1 MAPVTTRRATEDEED
16 FIEDEA
22 EEETEAT
29 EALPATAP
37 VSDRRRRRQM
47 KHGDVPA
54 PVAEVSEVQPVGKE
68 RPTPSQRP
76 EVVKSR
82 NRLVRFYQNA
92 VEYVQDTRSELSK
105 VAWLSRED
113 TMRLTY
119 IVLIVTAISAAF
131 LGFVGFLFG
140 LLTQAL
146 ATPTSTTVA
155 GIAAAVLILG
165 VALGWLLRERL
176 FGGHFE

>member
-1 MAPVTTRRATEDEED
+1 MAPVTTRRAKEDEEE

-22 EEETEAT
+22 EEET

-47 KHGDVPA
+47 KHGDAPA
-54 PVAEVSEVQPVGKE
+54 PVAEVSEVQPIGKE

-82 NRLVRFYQNA
+82 NPVVRFYQNT
-92 VEYVQDTRSELSK
+92 VEYLQETRSELSK

-146 ATPTSTTVA
+146 ATPTST
-155 GIAAAVLILG
+155 IAAGVVGTVLILG
-165 VALGWLLRERL
+165 VALAWLLRERL